1 MEKLIKNVLYGFLGS
16 GLFYIVTLIIKKSY
30 VKYKNTNYE
39 RKKFNIK
46 RDIVLIL
53 IPEFK
58 KSRVLYFIGK
68 ILKWF
73 FINILVIIFNI
84 ILFIVVMNTN
94 ETFNL
99 GIINNISFITE
110 KHIVGFLF
118 GLSGFIMGIT
128 TKKLYEYLYSLINL
142 LHLNYGT
149 LERKLIK
156 FRKKFGDKID
166 EETNKLIDNISDK
179 VENNRNN
186 NFIGDQSIQHWL
198 SKAVEDYEKKYI

>member
-1 MEKLIKNVLYGFLGS
+1 MGKLIKNVLYGFLGS
-16 GLFYIVTLIIKKSY
+16 GLFYIATLIIKKSY
-30 VKYKNTNYE
+30 IKYKNTSYE

-46 RDIVLIL
+46 REIVLIL
-53 IPEFK
+53 SPEFK
-58 KSRVLYFIGK
+58 KSRVFYFIGK

-110 KHIVGFLF
+110 KHIAGSLF
-118 GLSGFIMGIT
+118 GLWGFIMGVT
-128 TKKLYEYLYSLINL
+128 TRKLYEYLYNLINL

-198 SKAVEDYEKKYI
+198 SKAIEDYEKKYI